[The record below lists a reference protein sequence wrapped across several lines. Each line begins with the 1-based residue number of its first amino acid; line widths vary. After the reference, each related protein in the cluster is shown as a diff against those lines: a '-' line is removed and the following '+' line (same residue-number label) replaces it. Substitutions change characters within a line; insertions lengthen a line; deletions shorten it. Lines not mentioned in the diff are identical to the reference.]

1 MLFNSYI
8 FIFAFLP
15 IAVAGYFLLQKIS
28 SNTAKI
34 FLSGMSLFFYAYFE
48 YKYLLLIG
56 ASLIFNSIM
65 GKQLIKT
72 KVPKVRKA
80 LLAIGL
86 SFNISILLY
95 FKYMDFFISN
105 INILTG
111 NNFTLLHLIL
121 PLGIS
126 FITFQKIA
134 FLVDC
139 YKGTLKEFKI
149 IDFCLF
155 VTFFPQLIAG
165 PIVHHNEVFPQFND
179 ESKRKMIIE
188 NVSKGLYIFSIGLSK
203 KVIIADT
210 FAQWANY
217 GYNNIQAL
225 STIDA
230 WITTLS
236 YTFQLY
242 FDFSGYCDMAIGA
255 ALLFNIKLPVNFFSP
270 YKSKSI
276 QEFWRHWHMTLGR
289 FFTNYIYFPLGG
301 SKNGRLRTYRNV
313 FIVFFVSGFWHGA
326 GWTFV
331 IWGIMHGIASIINRI
346 YKDLKLK
353 MPSILGWMLTM
364 GFVHFAWIFFRAQT
378 VNDAVFLIK
387 RMFHP
392 DYLYL
397 SEKYQQIIPETL
409 NSTSA
414 FANITYLVVNIL
426 PFEVESSQFNFQT
439 IVYVLIGFV
448 IVLFTK
454 NSIEKMDSIKYNKT
468 FAFSAAVMFI
478 LSIMYLNRVSTFL
491 YFNF

>member
-15 IAVAGYFLLQKIS
+15 ISVAGYFLLQKI
-28 SNTAKI
+28 NGNYAKL

-56 ASLIFNSIM
+56 TSLIFNSLM
-65 GKQLIKT
+65 GKKLINTTNEKT
-72 KVPKVRKA
+72 KK
-80 LLAIGL
+80 LLLTAGL
-86 SFNISILLY
+86 TFNISILLY

-105 INILTG
+105 INLIAGT
-111 NNFTLLHLIL
+111 NFTLLHLIL

-139 YKGTLKEFKI
+139 YKGHLKEFKI

-165 PIVHHNEVFPQFND
+165 PIVHHNEVFPQFSD
-179 ESKRKMIIE
+179 ESKRKINWE
-188 NVSKGLYIFSIGLSK
+188 NFSKGLFIFCIGLTK

-210 FAQWANY
+210 FAQWANH
-217 GYNNIQAL
+217 GYSNIQSL
-225 STIDA
+225 TTIDA
-230 WITTLS
+230 WITSLS

-276 QEFWRHWHMTLGR
+276 QEFWRRWHMTLGR
-289 FFTNYIYFPLGG
+289 FFTNYIYIPLGG
-301 SKNGRLRTYRNV
+301 SRKGTMRTYRNL

-331 IWGIMHGIASIINRI
+331 IWGTLHGLAIIINRI
-346 YKDLKLK
+346 YKDLNLK
-353 MPSILGWMLTM
+353 MHSALGWILTM
-364 GFVHFAWIFFRAQT
+364 GFVHFAWVFFRAQS
-378 VNDAVFLIK
+378 VGDAVFLIK
-387 RMFHP
+387 RMLNPEF
-392 DYLYL
+392 LYL
-397 SEKYQQIIPETL
+397 SEEFRQVIPMTL
-409 NSTSA
+409 NSPSTL
-414 FANITYLVVNIL
+414 ANINYLFFNLL
-426 PFEVESSQFNFQT
+426 PFQVEGSLFNFQT
-439 IVYVLIGFV
+439 IFYLFIGFL
-448 IVLFTK
+448 IVLFTR
-454 NSIEKMDSIKYNKT
+454 NSIEKLEAFRPKPL
-468 FAFSAAVMFI
+468 FAFSAVIMFI

>member
-1 MLFNSYI
+1 MLFNSYF
-8 FIFAFLP
+8 FIFSFLP
-15 IAVAGYFLLQKIS
+15 IAVLGYFLLQKTN
-28 SNTAKI
+28 SNYAKI
-34 FLSGMSLFFYAYFE
+34 FLSGMSLYFYAYFE

-56 ASLIFNSIM
+56 TSLIFNSLM
-65 GKQLIKT
+65 GKSLINSNN
-72 KVPKVRKA
+72 PKLKKS
-80 LLAIGL
+80 LLAMGL
-86 SFNISILLY
+86 AFNISILLY
-95 FKYMDFFISN
+95 FKYMDFFINN
-105 INILTG
+105 INLLSG

-139 YKGTLKEFKI
+139 YKGHLKQFSI

-165 PIVHHNEVFPQFND
+165 PIVHHNEVFPQFAD
-179 ESKRKMIIE
+179 ESKRRINFE
-188 NVSKGLYIFSIGLSK
+188 NIAKGIFIFCVGLTK

-210 FAQWANY
+210 FAQWANH
-217 GYNNIQAL
+217 GYSTIQSL

-230 WITTLS
+230 WITSLS

-276 QEFWRHWHMTLGR
+276 QEFWRRWHMTLGR
-289 FFTNYIYFPLGG
+289 FFTNYIYIPMGG
-301 SKNGRLRTYRNV
+301 SRNGKTRTYLNLFV
-313 FIVFFVSGFWHGA
+313 VFFVSGFWHGA

-331 IWGIMHGIASIINRI
+331 VWGVLHGLAIVIHRI
-346 YKDLKLK
+346 YKDLNLK
-353 MPSILGWMLTM
+353 MPDILGWVLTM
-364 GFVHFAWIFFRAQT
+364 GFVHFAWVFFRAQT
-378 VNDAVFLIK
+378 VSDAVFLIK
-387 RMFHP
+387 RMFNP

-397 SEKYQQIIPETL
+397 SEKVLQIIPETL
-409 NSTSA
+409 NSSSTI
-414 FANITYLVVNIL
+414 ANISFIIMDTL
-426 PFEVESSQFNFQT
+426 PFQVEGSAFNFQT
-439 IVYVLIGFV
+439 LLYLLVGFI

-454 NSIEKMDSIKYNKT
+454 NSIEKLEAFRPKT
-468 FAFSAAVMFI
+468 SYAVSTAFMFV
-478 LSIMYLNRVSTFL
+478 LAIMYLNRVSTFL